1 MSEFLRKKLCF
12 FYIPISLI
20 YMELVFKL
28 WCFRAVSSRGFVYTA
43 LLTGAFG
50 FALSLTCCLKG
61 RFSRNMPWIWLFLAF
76 LLFGTQAV
84 YFRIF
89 KTFVALFSLTKA
101 GGVFGSFLGQALM
114 GILNTSPCLLALLL
128 PTILWLVFRKK
139 LVPEEEVGTPQ
150 RAWMAGM
157 FLVLHLAAVC
167 SIMGGNYAVMSPG
180 YLYSKALIPN
190 LSEDYF
196 GVITSLR
203 LDLRDLMLTHTDPD
217 QLTIPADVFAI
228 PSPEPSAVPSAQP
241 SPEPSQA
248 PVESAPTAEPVKA
261 LLEPVD
267 LADVQS
273 DANVLQIDFEALL
286 ERESDPEIAQ
296 LHEYFRDREP
306 TLKNEYT
313 GMFAGKNLIWIVA
326 ESFSSLALEPEHT
339 PTLCRLSQ
347 EGFVFDNYYNPLWGV
362 STSDGEYVTLCSLLP
377 KYGIWSFS
385 ASSGNYMPLTMG
397 NQLAARDY
405 LTRGYHDHTYN
416 YYDRDKSHPNIGY
429 EWTGRGN
436 GLVLRDQFPES
447 DIEMIENTVWDYVE
461 KPPFHIYYLTVSG
474 HMFYDFYSN
483 AMAMK
488 HHEDVLDLDM
498 SDTSR
503 AYIACNME
511 LDAAVSLL
519 LEELEAAGELE
530 DTVIV
535 LSGDHYPY
543 ALDTPELEELH
554 GGPFADDLEIYR
566 STLIV
571 WSGDM
576 REPVHVEKYCSSLDI
591 LPTLSNLFGL
601 PYDSRLLMGRDI
613 LSDSAPLIVFSNHSF
628 ITDRGRFIAVSDA
641 FLPAEDADWSGTD
654 PTEYAREM
662 HDEIDR
668 MFSSSS
674 AMLLRDYYAAVFK
687 NPLEE

>member
-1 MSEFLRKKLCF
+1 MSEFLRKKFCF
-12 FYIPISLI
+12 FYIPLSLV

-28 WCFRAVSSRGFVYTA
+28 WCFRTTSLRSFVYTT
-43 LLTGAFG
+43 LLSGAFG
-50 FALSLTCCLKG
+50 FALSLSCCIRQ
-61 RFSRNMPWIWLFLAF
+61 RFSRNMPWIWLLLAY

-101 GGVFGSFLGQALM
+101 GGVFGSFLGQALL
-114 GILNTSPCLLALLL
+114 GILNTSPCLLALAL
-128 PTILWLVFRKK
+128 PIVLWFVFRKK
-139 LVPEEEVGTPQ
+139 LVPEEEVGSVP
-150 RAWMAGM
+150 RAWMAAL

-167 SIMGGNYAVMSPG
+167 SIMGGSYEVMSPA
-180 YLYSKALIPN
+180 YLYSRTLIPN

-196 GVITSLR
+196 GVLTTLR

-217 QLTIPADVFAI
+217 QLTLPPDIFAQPTVESSRVSSRARSQI
-228 PSPEPSAVPSAQP
+228 PSSAVASAG
-241 SPEPSQA
+241 
-248 PVESAPTAEPVKA
+248 TKDA
-261 LLEPVD
+261 LLTPQE
-267 LADVQS
+267 LAVQS
-273 DANVLQIDFEALL
+273 DKNVLEIDFDALL
-286 ERESDPEIAQ
+286 AQETDPELAQ
-296 LHEYFRDREP
+296 LHAYFRDREP
-306 TLKNEYT
+306 TAKNEYT

-326 ESFSSLALEPEHT
+326 ESFSSLALDPIHT

-347 EGFVFDNYYNPLWGV
+347 EGFVFNNFYNPLWGV

-385 ASSGNYMPLTMG
+385 ASSENYMPFSLG
-397 NQLAARDY
+397 NQLAAQDY
-405 LTRGYHDHTYN
+405 LTRGYHDHTFN

-429 EWTGRGN
+429 DWIGRGN
-436 GLVLRDQFPES
+436 GLELQDQFPES
-447 DIEMIENTVWDYVE
+447 DVEMIEKTVGDFAADS
-461 KPPFHIYYLTVSG
+461 PFHVYYLTVSG

-483 AMAMK
+483 AIAMM
-488 HHEDVLDLDM
+488 HHDDVLDLDM

-503 AYIACNME
+503 AYIACSME

-519 LEELEAAGELE
+519 LEELEAAGTLD

-554 GGPFADDLEIYR
+554 GGAYADDLEMYR

-571 WSGDM
+571 WSPDM
-576 REPVHVEKYCSSLDI
+576 DAPIPVDKYCSSLDV
-591 LPTLSNLFGL
+591 LPTLSNLFGV

-613 LSDSAPLIVFSNHSF
+613 LSDSEPLIVFSNHSF
-628 ITDRGRFIAVSDA
+628 ISDRGRFIAVSDT
-641 FLPAEDADWSGTD
+641 FLPAEDADWSDTD
-654 PTEYAREM
+654 PTEYARRM

-668 MFSSSS
+668 MFSCSS

-687 NPLEE
+687 APPEE

>member
-1 MSEFLRKKLCF
+1 MSAFIRKKLCF
-12 FYIPISLI
+12 FYIPLSLI

-28 WCFRAVSSRGFVYTA
+28 WCFHTVSARGFVYTA

-50 FALSLTCCLKG
+50 FALSLTCCFGK
-61 RFSRNMPWIWLFLAF
+61 RFSRFMPWVWLLLAF

-89 KTFVALFSLTKA
+89 KTFLALFSLTKA

-114 GILNTSPCLLALLL
+114 GILNTSPILLALAL
-128 PTILWLVFRKK
+128 PMILWIVFRKK
-139 LVPEEEVGTPQ
+139 LTPEEEVTTPQ

-157 FLVLHLAAVC
+157 LLALHLAAVC
-167 SIMGGNYAVMSPG
+167 SIMGGSYEVMSPA
-180 YLYSKALIPN
+180 YLYSKTLIPN

-196 GVITSLR
+196 GVITTLR
-203 LDLRDLMLTHTDPD
+203 LDLRDLMLQQTDAD
-217 QLTIPADVFAI
+217 LPAVPEIIAAPTPSPAAQAPTPS
-228 PSPEPSAVPSAQP
+228 PSPEPEETLRTPAELAVPDT
-241 SPEPSQA
+241 EDN
-248 PVESAPTAEPVKA
+248 VLEIDFDA
-261 LLEPVD
+261 LLE
-267 LADVQS
+267 S
-273 DANVLQIDFEALL
+273 
-286 ERESDPEIAQ
+286 ESDPEIAA

-306 TLKNEYT
+306 TSKNEYT

-347 EGFVFDNYYNPLWGV
+347 EGFVFDNFYNPLWGV

-385 ASSGNYMPLTMG
+385 ASSGNYMPFAMG
-397 NQLAARDY
+397 NQLSAQDY
-405 LTRGYHDHTYN
+405 LTRGYHNHTYN

-429 EWTGRGN
+429 EWIGRGN
-436 GLVLRDQFPES
+436 GLEVKDQFPES
-447 DIEMIENTVWDYVE
+447 DIEMIDNTVWDYVE
-461 KPPFHIYYLTVSG
+461 SSPFHIYYLTVSG

-483 AMAMK
+483 DMAMK

-498 SDTSR
+498 SDTAR

-530 DTVIV
+530 NTVIV

-554 GGPFADDLEIYR
+554 GGPFSDDLELYR
-566 STLIV
+566 STLII

-576 REPVHVEKYCSSLDI
+576 LETVHVDKYCCSLDI

-613 LSDSAPLIVFSNHSF
+613 LSDAEPLIVFSNHSF
-628 ITDRGRFIAVSDA
+628 ISDRGRFLASSDM
-641 FLPAEDADWSGTD
+641 FIPSEEADWSEIT
-654 PTEYAREM
+654 PTEYARQM

-668 MFSSSS
+668 MFSAS
-674 AMLLRDYYAAVFK
+674 ATILLRDYYSSVFTTPSK
-687 NPLEE
+687 E

>member
-12 FYIPISLI
+12 FYIPLSLI

-28 WCFRAVSSRGFVYTA
+28 WCFRTVSARGFLYTA
-43 LLTGAFG
+43 LLTGAVG
-50 FALSLTCCLKG
+50 FALSLCSCLRGK
-61 RFSRNMPWIWLFLAF
+61 FSRCMPWIWLLLAF

-114 GILNTSPCLLALLL
+114 GILNTSPCLLALAL
-128 PTILWLVFRKK
+128 PMILWIIFRKK
-139 LVPEEEVGTPQ
+139 LTPEEEVSTPQ

-157 FLVLHLAAVC
+157 FLVMHLAAVC
-167 SIMGGNYAVMSPG
+167 SIMGGSYAVMSPA

-190 LSEDYF
+190 LSEDSF
-196 GVITSLR
+196 GVITTLR
-203 LDLRDLMLTHTDPD
+203 LDLRDLMLTHGDPD
-217 QLTIPADVFAI
+217 QLTIPEDVFVM
-228 PSPEPSAVPSAQP
+228 PSPSPAVEATPV
-241 SPEPSQA
+241 PSQA
-248 PVESAPTAEPVKA
+248 PAVDTPDAEAPLFTPQELAAE
-261 LLEPVD
+261 
-267 LADVQS
+267 
-273 DANVLQIDFEALL
+273 DAEQNVLRIDFDTLIEQ
-286 ERESDPEIAQ
+286 ESDPALAD
-296 LHEYFRDREP
+296 LHAYFRDREP
-306 TLKNEYT
+306 TAKNEYT

-347 EGFVFDNYYNPLWGV
+347 EGFVFDNFYNPLWGV

-385 ASSGNYMPLTMG
+385 ASSENYMPFALG
-397 NQLAARDY
+397 NQLSAQDY
-405 LTRGYHDHTYN
+405 LTIGYHNHTYN

-429 EWTGRGN
+429 EWIARGS
-436 GLVLRDQFPES
+436 GLEVRDQFPES
-447 DIEMIENTVWDYVE
+447 DVEMIDNTVWDYVE
-461 KPPFHIYYLTVSG
+461 DAPFHIYYLTVSG

-483 AMAMK
+483 AMAIK
-488 HHEDVLDLDM
+488 HHDDVTDLDM
-498 SDTSR
+498 SDTAR

-530 DTVIV
+530 NTVIV

-554 GGPFADDLEIYR
+554 GGPFADELELYR
-566 STLIV
+566 STLII

-576 REPVHVEKYCSSLDI
+576 REPVHVDKYCSSLDI
-591 LPTLSNLFGL
+591 LPTLSNLFGV
-601 PYDSRLLMGRDI
+601 PYDSRLLMGRDVF
-613 LSDSAPLIVFSNHSF
+613 SDSAPLIVFSNHSF
-628 ITDRGRFIAVSDA
+628 ITDKGRFIAVSDE
-641 FLPAEDADWSGTD
+641 FLPAEGADWSD
-654 PTEYAREM
+654 ESPTEYARRM
-662 HDEIDR
+662 HEEIDR
-668 MFSSSS
+668 MFSCSSDI
-674 AMLLRDYYAAVFK
+674 LLRDYYAAVFK
-687 NPLEE
+687 RVPEE

>member
-12 FYIPISLI
+12 FYIPLSLI

-28 WCFRAVSSRGFVYTA
+28 WCFHTVSAKGFLYTA
-43 LLTGAFG
+43 LLSGAFG
-50 FALSLTCCLKG
+50 FALSLSCCLKK
-61 RFSRNMPWIWLFLAF
+61 RFSRCMPWIWLLLAF

-84 YFRIF
+84 YYRIF
-89 KTFVALFSLTKA
+89 KTFVALFSLSKA

-114 GILNTSPCLLALLL
+114 GILNTSPCLLLLAL
-128 PTILWLVFRKK
+128 PMILWIVFRKK

-157 FLVLHLAAVC
+157 FLAMHLAAVC
-167 SIMGGNYAVMSPG
+167 AIMGGSYAVMSPG

-196 GVITSLR
+196 GVITTLR
-203 LDLRDLMLTHTDPD
+203 LDLRDLMLTHGDPES
-217 QLTIPADVFAI
+217 LTLPEDLLQPSPAPSPVSTQTPDAAVPAPEAE
-228 PSPEPSAVPSAQP
+228 PSPEPEDRLRTP
-241 SPEPSQA
+241 
-248 PVESAPTAEPVKA
+248 AELADPDAEYNVLEIDFDA
-261 LLEPVD
+261 LLS
-267 LADVQS
+267 Q
-273 DANVLQIDFEALL
+273 
-286 ERESDPEIAQ
+286 ESDPELAA
-296 LHEYFRDREP
+296 LHEYFRDRAP
-306 TLKNEYT
+306 TEKNEYT
-313 GMFAGKNLIWIVA
+313 GLFAGKNLIWIVA

-347 EGFVFDNYYNPLWGV
+347 EGFVFDNFYNPLWGV

-385 ASSGNYMPLTMG
+385 ASSENYMPFAMG
-397 NQLAARDY
+397 NQLGAEGY
-405 LTRGYHDHTYN
+405 LANGYHNHTYN

-429 EWTGRGN
+429 DWYGRGN
-436 GLVLRDQFPES
+436 GLEVKDQFPES

-461 KPPFHIYYLTVSG
+461 DAPFHIYYLTVSG

-488 HHEDVLDLDM
+488 HRDDVMDLDM
-498 SDTSR
+498 SDTAR
-503 AYIACNME
+503 AYVACNME
-511 LDAAVSLL
+511 LDAAVALL

-530 DTVIV
+530 NTVIV

-543 ALDTPELEELH
+543 ALDTPQLEELH

-566 STLIV
+566 STLII

-576 REPVHVEKYCSSLDI
+576 REPVHVDKYCSSLDI

-601 PYDSRLLMGRDI
+601 PYDSRLLMGRDVF
-613 LSDSAPLIVFSNHSF
+613 SDSAPLIVFSNHSF
-628 ITDRGRFIAVSDA
+628 ITDRGRFIAASDL
-641 FLPAEDADWSGTD
+641 FLPAEDADWSETD
-654 PTEYAREM
+654 PTEYARSI
-662 HDEIDR
+662 HDEIDS

-674 AMLLRDYYAAVFK
+674 AILLRDYYSAVFRTVSK
-687 NPLEE
+687 E